1 MSLFTK
7 RKATNYIAIHCSA
20 TPPNRDIGLE
30 EITKMHRSRGF
41 VAVGY
46 HFIIRRDGTVETGR
60 PVDTAGA
67 HVKNYNANSV
77 GVCLVGGVDSR
88 MKAQNNYTPEQWESL
103 SKVVAELK
111 DKYPHAAVLG
121 HRDFPA
127 VAKDC
132 PCFDVKEWALKEG
145 F

>member
-7 RKATNYIAIHCSA
+7 RKSTDYIAIHCSA
-20 TPPNRDIGLE
+20 TPANRDIGVE

-67 HVKNYNANSV
+67 HVKNYNSVSV
-77 GVCLVGGVDSR
+77 GICLVGGVNNR
-88 MKAQNNYTPEQWESL
+88 MKAENNYTDEQWESL
-103 SKVVAELK
+103 RRVVGEMK
-111 DKYPHAAVLG
+111 DLYPRAKIVG

-132 PCFDVKEWALKEG
+132 PCFDVKEWASNEG